1 MTHETS
7 SGARPDLILVGCVK
21 SKRPVRAPGV
31 PAADLYDSPLWQRR
45 RDYAERA
52 GVTWFILSAEHGLL
66 APETAICWYDTSL
79 ADFPVAERRHW
90 SGRVLDDLRVAL
102 PILAGVIV
110 EIHAGKLYYGHG
122 LLDGLR
128 AAGAIVR
135 VPLRRVSGIGPQ
147 CRWYREQATAPAREG
162 GKG

>member
-1 MTHETS
+1 MSHETS

-21 SKRPVRAPGV
+21 SKRPVRVAGV
-31 PAADLYDSPLWQRR
+31 PAADLYDSPLWRCRR
-45 RDYAERA
+45 AYAERA

-79 ADFPVAERRHW
+79 ADLPLAERRHW

-102 PILAGVIV
+102 PMLAGVIV

-122 LLDGLR
+122 LLHGLR
-128 AAGAIVR
+128 AAGATVR
-135 VPLRRVSGIGPQ
+135 VPLRRVAGIGPQ
-147 CRWYREQATAPAREG
+147 CRWYRERATALAREG
-162 GKG
+162 RKG

>member
-7 SGARPDLILVGCVK
+7 SGARPNLILVGCVK
-21 SKRPVRAPGV
+21 SKRPARAAGV
-31 PAADLYDSPLWQRR
+31 PAANLYDSPLWQRR

-52 GVTWFILSAEHGLL
+52 GATWFILSAEHGLL

-79 ADFPVAERRHW
+79 ADFPVAERRLW

-102 PILAGVIV
+102 PMLAGVIV

-122 LLDGLR
+122 LLHGLL

-135 VPLRRVSGIGPQ
+135 VPLRRV
-147 CRWYREQATAPAREG
+147 A
-162 GKG
+162 